1 MRTMAQ
7 ALLSPN
13 DKNPYWLHGKAL
25 NNLKELVDNL
35 MAFTGNEARWVA
47 SWLEYL
53 GDSEVAERIR
63 KKPEEFKKIVDERYR
78 ELKRYSPA

>member
-1 MRTMAQ
+1 MRTTAQ
-7 ALLSPN
+7 ELLSPK
-13 DKNPYWLHGKAL
+13 DKNPYMLNGRPL

-35 MAFTGNEARWVA
+35 VAFTGNEARWVA

-63 KKPEEFKKIVDERYR
+63 KKPGEFKKIVDERYH
-78 ELKRYSPA
+78 ELKKYSPA